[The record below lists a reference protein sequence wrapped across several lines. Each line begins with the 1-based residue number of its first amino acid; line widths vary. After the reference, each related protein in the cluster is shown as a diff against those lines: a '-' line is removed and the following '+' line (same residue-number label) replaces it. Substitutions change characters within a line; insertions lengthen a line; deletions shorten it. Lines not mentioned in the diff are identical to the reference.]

1 MARFAGKVGF
11 GVSAEVRDGVW
22 KDTIVERSYFGDV
35 KRAARQT
42 RTEDKVNDEIDVDN
56 LIEIVA
62 DAFANENFSAIVY
75 VEWAGTKWKVPSVEV
90 QHPRLLMRLGG
101 VYNGRTPAVP

>member
-11 GVSAEVRDGVW
+11 AISTEVRPAVW
-22 KDTIVERSYFGDV
+22 KDVVTEKSYFGDV

-42 RTEDKVNDEIDVDN
+42 RTEDKVNDEIDVEN

-75 VEWAGTKWKVPSVEV
+75 VEWAGNKWKVPSVEV

-101 VYNGRTPAVP
+101 VYNGPTPVVP

>member
-11 GVSAEVRDGVW
+11 AISTEVRSGVF
-22 KDTIVERSYFGDV
+22 KNVITEKSYFGDV

-101 VYNGRTPAVP
+101 VYNGPTPAVP

>member
-11 GVSAEVRDGVW
+11 AISTEVRSGVW
-22 KDTIVERSYFGDV
+22 KNVVTERSYFGDV

-75 VEWAGTKWKVPSVEV
+75 VDWAGTKWKVPSVEI
-90 QHPRLLMRLGG
+90 QHPRLIIRLGG
-101 VYNGRTPAVP
+101 VYNGATPSVP